1 METER
6 RPTSPRRPS
15 HALLAAIL
23 GGFLLFTGGCIT
35 SKVTLPP
42 VLPVKTA
49 VTATELVS
57 RINAIQEVAS
67 LKTAAQLQF
76 TDYKESSKGTG
87 KAYPSANGFLVLQRP
102 QRIRMQVDAS
112 LLGKLADMTSDGEH
126 FTVAVFYPKERQS
139 FITGTNRKLY
149 KVDTA
154 KMDDRDAKDVSTFAH
169 LRPQHLSMP
178 LLPPPIPAA
187 SGEISYSVFE
197 SLREETEPAT
207 ATVPAR
213 RVTKT
218 YYVLYVTSRRPDGQW
233 VPQFSYWFDRTVQ
246 GTPLARLE
254 VFEENGTLSTVSEF
268 EDYTDKDGKMRRLP
282 KSVRIIRPTDSY
294 ALRVIFREPEVNP
307 ESLPEEVFTLKNED
321 GLKAIDL
328 DKE

>member
-1 METER
+1 MDQESHPER
-6 RPTSPRRPS
+6 PRRRT
-15 HALLAAIL
+15 HALCAVLL
-23 GGFLLFTGGCIT
+23 GGLLLVTGGCIT

-42 VLPVKTA
+42 VIPVKPA
-49 VTATELVS
+49 VPVTELVN
-57 RINAIQEVAS
+57 RINAIQEIRS
-67 LKTAAQLQF
+67 LKASAQLQF
-76 TDYKESSKGTG
+76 TDYKESSRGTG

-102 QRIRMQVDAS
+102 QQIRMQVDAS

-126 FTVAVFYPKERQS
+126 FTVAVFYPTERRA
-139 FITGTNRKLY
+139 FITGTNRKQY
-149 KVDTA
+149 AFNTNE
-154 KMDDRDAKDVSTFAH
+154 MDEKEAKDVSTFAH

-178 LLPPPIPAA
+178 LLPPPVPTA
-187 SGEISYSVFE
+187 SGEVGYSVFE

-218 YYVLYVTSRRPDGQW
+218 YYVLYVTARRADGQW
-233 VPQFSYWFDRTVQ
+233 VPQFSYWFDRTRQ

-268 EDYTDKDGKMRRLP
+268 EDYTNNDGTMRKLP
-282 KSVRIIRPTDSY
+282 KSVRIIRPTDGY
-294 ALRVIFREPEVNP
+294 ALRVSFREPEINP

-321 GLKAIDL
+321 GLKAINL